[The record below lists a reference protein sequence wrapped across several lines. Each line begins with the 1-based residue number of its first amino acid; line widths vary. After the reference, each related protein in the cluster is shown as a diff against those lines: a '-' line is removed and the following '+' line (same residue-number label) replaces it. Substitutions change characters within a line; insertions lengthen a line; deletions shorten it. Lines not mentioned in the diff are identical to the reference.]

1 MDETIKPPKSPLLTS
16 ALKYWDFG
24 GQGSTQRVLQGL
36 NILSIYS
43 SFRHRHL
50 PQVHLGFAISN
61 KLEVWTLSWQLL
73 PPCKCCLGHRMVI
86 QKLQGVASMANH
98 SFWDSTLLPLKSM
111 YSQVIRSYVH
121 FCLRTD
127 HRWEEK
133 GEGAGAVSPAR
144 NSWDGQEFMAGCT
157 SPTSED
163 GVYRIYPRVR
173 GKFNRG
179 SGDQSPMIFS

>member
-16 ALKYWDFG
+16 ALKYWDLGVRVQHRGCCRVWIFCL
-24 GQGSTQRVLQGL
+24 STVV
-36 NILSIYS
+36 S
-43 SFRHRHL
+43 RHRHL

-111 YSQVIRSYVH
+111 YSQIIRSYVH

-163 GVYRIYPRVR
+163 GVYRIYPTVR
-173 GKFNRG
+173 GKF
-179 SGDQSPMIFS
+179 Q

>member
-111 YSQVIRSYVH
+111 YSQVIGSFLPPDRPQVRRKRGRSRCGV
-121 FCLRTD
+121 T
-127 HRWEEK
+127 
-133 GEGAGAVSPAR
+133 
-144 NSWDGQEFMAGCT
+144 GQEFLGW
-157 SPTSED
+157 P
-163 GVYRIYPRVR
+163 GVHGWLHISNVWRWGIPYIPH
-173 GKFNRG
+173 
-179 SGDQSPMIFS
+179 S